1 MEEEMSLPFHPHWAH
16 HAEEWKLGELLG
28 VGISEPL
35 EKVIHGDNM
44 AHSDRPG
51 RHGSA
56 RACRSRGG
64 SSLNKFQVRF
74 LPDDVTVQVPEGTVL
89 LDAALDAG
97 VFILAACGGSGACG
111 QCKVRVREGSVEALK
126 VDKVHAAARAA
137 GFTLA
142 CQSKVVGDVVIEVPQ
157 AKVGRKVIP
166 RDEAERM
173 RLTATPMESPIVPEN
188 NPMMIQ
194 VLMQP
199 PRPRPEDNVSDFERI
214 ARTLKVDHGIAPVT
228 ADLDALKDLPF
239 QVREE
244 NWKITVALQ
253 PDDCRN
259 SGVSLYR
266 LRTVW
271 PGHRDRVSAALAVD
285 IGTTS
290 LWGEIIDLETGK
302 VLARSS
308 RYNPQISMGDDVIS
322 RIVFAL
328 KRDGLDKLQQH
339 VVKGLNEIIQ
349 ETVANSG
356 VARDCI
362 NYMVA
367 AGNTVMTH
375 LFLGLYPKFLRESP
389 YVPAAQNIESVPG
402 RELGLDL
409 PRHAL
414 VRVFPGVASYV
425 GGDIVSGVLAN
436 GMWDSDDMTLFI
448 DIGTNGEIVA
458 GNRDLMMTASCSAGP
473 AFEGGGLEYGMRA
486 APGAIEGILID
497 PDTFEPMIRTIDSKP
512 AMGICGSGIINIISQ
527 MLKIGILNQNGKYA
541 TDLNSSRLRDGRS
554 GMEYVICRAPETG
567 INEDI
572 VLTEVD
578 LDNILRAKA
587 AMFSGYTC
595 LLNKIGL
602 SVDAL
607 DRVII
612 AGAFGSFINLDHAVT
627 IGLLPDISREKF
639 AFIGNS
645 SLKGA
650 RLAALDRG
658 LFERSRT
665 IARSMTNVELSEDP
679 SYMDNFMAALFLPHT
694 RGELFPSVRLKIY

>member
-1 MEEEMSLPFHPHWAH
+1 
-16 HAEEWKLGELLG
+16 
-28 VGISEPL
+28 
-35 EKVIHGDNM
+35 
-44 AHSDRPG
+44 
-51 RHGSA
+51 
-56 RACRSRGG
+56 
-64 SSLNKFQVRF
+64 
-74 LPDDVTVQVPEGTVL
+74 VL
-89 LDAALDAG
+89 D
-97 VFILAACGGSGACG
+97 GA
-111 QCKVRVREGSVEALK
+111 VEALK
-126 VDKVHAAARAA
+126 VDKVHDAARAA
-137 GFTLA
+137 GFVLA
-142 CQSKVVGDVVIEVPQ
+142 CQSEILSDAIIEVPQ

-173 RLTATPMESPIVPEN
+173 RLTATPMESPVAYEN
-188 NPMMIQ
+188 NPMVVQI
-194 VLMQP
+194 LMEP
-199 PRPRPEDNVSDFERI
+199 PAPTPEDNVSDFERL
-214 ARTLKVDHGIAPVT
+214 ARTFKTDHDLSPVT
-228 ADLDALKDLPF
+228 ADLDVLREMPMQL
-239 QVREE
+239 REE
-244 NWKITVALQ
+244 SWKVTAIVQ
-253 PDDCRN
+253 PDDCTN
-259 SGVSLYR
+259 AEAPIYR
-266 LRTVW
+266 LRQVW
-271 PGHRDRVSAALAVD
+271 PSHQKRRSVALAVD

-290 LWGEIIDLETGK
+290 LWGELVNLDTGE
-302 VLARSS
+302 VLARAS

-328 KRDGLDKLQQH
+328 KRDGLEKLQQH
-339 VVKGLNEIIQ
+339 VVKGLNEIIE
-349 ETVANSG
+349 ETVAASG
-356 VARDCI
+356 IRRDNI

-375 LFLGLYPKFLRESP
+375 LFLGLFPKFLRESP
-389 YVPAAQNIESVPG
+389 YVPVAQNIEAVPSNT
-402 RELGLDL
+402 LGLHL
-409 PRHAL
+409 PRHAF

-436 GMWDSDDMTLFI
+436 GMWDSDEMTLFI

-497 PDTFEPMIRTIDSKP
+497 PETLEPMIKTIEGKP

-541 TDLNSSRLRDGRS
+541 ADLQSKRLREGRS
-554 GMEYVICRAPETG
+554 GMEYVVCRGPETG
-567 INEDI
+567 IGEDI

-578 LDNILRAKA
+578 LDNILRAKG

-595 LLNKIGL
+595 LLQKIGL

-627 IGLLPDISREKF
+627 IGLLPDIPREKF

-650 RLAALDRG
+650 RLAALDRT
-658 LFERSRT
+658 LFDRARV

-694 RGELFPSVRLKIY
+694 RGELFPSVHLRIY